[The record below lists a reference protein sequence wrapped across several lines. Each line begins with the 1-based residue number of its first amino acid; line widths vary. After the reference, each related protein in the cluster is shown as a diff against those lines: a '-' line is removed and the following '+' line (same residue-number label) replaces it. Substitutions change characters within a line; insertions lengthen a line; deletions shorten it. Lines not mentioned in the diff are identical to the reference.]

1 MSAPQYEI
9 DTQRKIARQR
19 FIDAHRDLPPADK
32 RDTLALRLSDFI
44 RDLDRYEKDLLS
56 VVERSDLADV
66 TAEQMEQHL
75 SDPSTVQQLIDF
87 LAQVQ
92 WKTTSVFSRSNGW
105 KFTEELRELHPLCYL
120 YNEGDVVYIGADKY
134 EIATLT
140 EEKVYLQ
147 NAEFPILGQEYS
159 RADFEEKLTE
169 NPANDHLKVVVTEK
183 QRTEAPSEKKQD
195 GIQFSIGFSE
205 HPAFYDRQLNDR
217 YTDLSFALGNK
228 LLGILD
234 EKQHREREGDKNI
247 GWYHKTDFVIK
258 AVIGG
263 EEFNYEGRFDIGDG
277 EGDLIAHIKNFYDYA
292 LSPKGEQLYGD
303 DRESL
308 LRGRDEFIPFL
319 EQHTELKPED
329 EKLLDEIMATESD
342 WYRTAE
348 EAEEKPQAN
357 ADKVNGSEAPVIEM
371 EQSTD
376 DLIGREIIIDNRK
389 YLIESI
395 GKISGDVSLRDI
407 TFQNLSLIHI

>member
-1 MSAPQYEI
+1 M
-9 DTQRKIARQR
+9 
-19 FIDAHRDLPPADK
+19 
-32 RDTLALRLSDFI
+32 
-44 RDLDRYEKDLLS
+44 
-56 VVERSDLADV
+56 
-66 TAEQMEQHL
+66 
-75 SDPSTVQQLIDF
+75 
-87 LAQVQ
+87 
-92 WKTTSVFSRSNGW
+92 
-105 KFTEELRELHPLCYL
+105 
-120 YNEGDVVYIGADKY
+120 VYIGADKY

-183 QRTEAPSEKKQD
+183 QRTETPSEKKQD

-277 EGDLIAHIKNFYDYA
+277 EGDLIAHIKHFYDYT

-319 EQHTELKPED
+319 EQHTELTSED
-329 EKLLDEIMATESD
+329 EKLLDEIMATEND

-348 EAEEKPQAN
+348 EAEEKPQAY
-357 ADKVNGSEAPVIEM
+357 ADKLNGSEAPVIEM

-395 GKISGDVSLRDI
+395 GKISGDVSLCDI
-407 TFQNLSLIHI
+407 TFQNNVGFPINRVEKIEYIQKLLEQEKPNYYPKKKRKLLPQTVIISVLPMMPSVSAEQKKSSVTIWRQSTCCTSLKSKTALLHPKNRKSYLGMSVGAVFLWHLMNTMRRGRRSLRSYMPAFPQRNTVPLWSQR